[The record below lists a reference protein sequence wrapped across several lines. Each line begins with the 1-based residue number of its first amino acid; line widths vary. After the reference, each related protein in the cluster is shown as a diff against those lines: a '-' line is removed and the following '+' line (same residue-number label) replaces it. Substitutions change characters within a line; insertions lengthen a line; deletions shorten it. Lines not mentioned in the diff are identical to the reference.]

1 MQTNDQATNEPDT
14 FFSATHEGVPGST
27 VLPVDRVADSMGS
40 GGQTLADADSGSFL
54 GTSPAPSSSSCHRR
68 SPCGSVYEQITK
80 RIVDLM
86 ETGTVPWH
94 KPWKAQTGLPRN
106 LVSKRPYR
114 GINVFLLLS
123 MMYESPFW
131 LTFNQANQLGGHI
144 RQGEKACPII
154 FWKSTKVENK
164 DTGAP
169 EKIRFLRFYYVFNL
183 AQCEMPKDTPPLS
196 DQLATVTKPGEI
208 LDHMPKRPL
217 IRHGMHCAF
226 YSPPAD
232 VVGMPFPDRF
242 TNAEAYYSTLFHELI
257 HSTGHGSRLDR
268 PTLSQKAG
276 YGSDPYC
283 KEELIAELGAAFLCG
298 HADIAER
305 TVDNSAA
312 YVKGWLGRLKSDHKL
327 IVQAAAQAQAA
338 ADFIL
343 GTKSE
348 EPPLENSSPTLP

>member
-1 MQTNDQATNEPDT
+1 MQTNDQATHESDT
-14 FFSATHEGVPGST
+14 TFLATHEEVPGST
-27 VLPVDRVADSMGS
+27 VHPVDRAIDSMGS
-40 GGQTLADADSGSFL
+40 GGQSLADAAPGSFL
-54 GTSPAPSSSSCHRR
+54 GTSPAPSSSNCRR
-68 SPCGSVYEQITK
+68 KSPRGGVYDQVTK
-80 RIVDLM
+80 RIVDLL
-86 ETGTVPWH
+86 ESGTVPWH

-144 RQGEKACPII
+144 RQGEKACPVI
-154 FWKSTKVENK
+154 FWKSTNVENK
-164 DTGAP
+164 ETGEP

-183 AQCEMPKDTPPLS
+183 AQCEKLKALPPLS
-196 DQLATVTKPGEI
+196 EQLATLPKPGEI

-217 IRHGMHCAF
+217 IRHGMNCAF
-226 YSPPAD
+226 YSPPED

-242 TNAEAYYSTLFHELI
+242 SKAEAYYSTLFHELI
-257 HSTGHGSRLDR
+257 HSTGHNSRLDR
-268 PTLSQKAG
+268 PTLSEKAG

-283 KEELIAELGAAFLCG
+283 REELIAELGAAFLCG
-298 HADIAER
+298 HAGIAER

-312 YVKGWLGRLKSDHKL
+312 YVKGWLGRLKADHKL
-327 IVQAAAQAQAA
+327 ILQAAAQAQAA

-343 GTKSE
+343 GTGAE
-348 EPPLENSSPTLP
+348 EPAHENPSPTLP